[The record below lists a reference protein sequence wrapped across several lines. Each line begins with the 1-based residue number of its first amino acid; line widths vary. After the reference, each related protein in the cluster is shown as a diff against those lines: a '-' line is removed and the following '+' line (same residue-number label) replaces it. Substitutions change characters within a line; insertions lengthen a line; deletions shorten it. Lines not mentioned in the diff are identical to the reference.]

1 MKKKTAKILALLL
14 AFSLLLGGCAMAAEE
29 AAPGLAQ
36 GETFEDIEYS
46 RPDIAEMEEAVA
58 RLQESLDR
66 LSLPSTL
73 RERIEDCYDFYY
85 YYDTMFSLA
94 DIRNCQDMSDEFYQ
108 EEYAWCLENR
118 PRVQQLMD
126 SMYLSCAQSM
136 YAPLME
142 KLFFWEGFMS
152 QYGSEEAQEQ
162 PEEIYELYRRE
173 NQLINSYR
181 SLIAQ
186 PYVELEGQ
194 SLDYRESL
202 DDAQGEE
209 FYDLVKAYYE
219 QYNPLLGDIYAQ
231 LVSVRRQQAELLGY
245 DSYEQMEYSAAYE
258 RDYSPQQAEEYLE
271 DIKEYMVPLYRQL
284 TEELSYSLLS
294 REYMPQE
301 RLLEIMAQAAENMGE
316 EIEESFRFM
325 EEHRL
330 YDIELRPD
338 KAGISFQAYLSDYE
352 APFLF
357 LSPYGDQSDVLSFA
371 HEFGHFADAYVNYN
385 AYETTDLAECFSQAM
400 EYLAL
405 FYLEGAVDEETA
417 DWLMYYK
424 ALDTLDMYVGQAA
437 ISEFE
442 SRAYS
447 LPQEELDAEG
457 LNRLYMEVCR
467 DYGLQDGDEELLA
480 LGWIDVPHL
489 FENPFYVISYP
500 VTNDV
505 AMQIFALELEEPGQG
520 LEKFLGMLP
529 RSYENLLPSIEEAG
543 LDSPFEE
550 GRVSRALAC
559 LEPVIRS
566 GKKAESAGTFWL
578 PMSS

>member
-1 MKKKTAKILALLL
+1 MKKKTAKVLALLL
-14 AFSLLLGGCAMAAEE
+14 ALSLLLGGCSPAAEE
-29 AAPGLAQ
+29 AAGGLAP
-36 GETFEDIEYS
+36 GESFEDLEYS

-58 RLQESLDR
+58 RLQESLGKI
-66 LSLPSTL
+66 SLPSTL
-73 RERIEDCYDFYY
+73 RKQIEDCYDFYY
-85 YYDTMFSLA
+85 HYDTMFSLA
-94 DIRNCQDMSDEFYQ
+94 DIRNCQDLSDRFYQ

-118 PRVQQLMD
+118 PRVRQLMD
-126 SMYLSCAQSM
+126 SMYLGCARSM

-162 PEEIYELYRRE
+162 PEEIYQLYRQE

-186 PYVELEGQ
+186 PFVELDGQ

-202 DDAQGEE
+202 DAAEGEE
-209 FYDLVKAYYE
+209 AYALAEAYYE

-245 DSYEQMEYSAAYE
+245 DSYEQMEYSAVYE

-271 DIKEYMVPLYRQL
+271 DIKQYMAPLYRQL
-284 TEELSYSLLS
+284 IKSRSYSQLS
-294 REYMPQE
+294 WEYMPRE
-301 RLLEIMAQAAENMGE
+301 RLLEIMAGAAENMGE
-316 EIEESFRFM
+316 EIGESFRFM

-352 APFLF
+352 APFIF

-400 EYLAL
+400 EYLVL
-405 FYLEGAVDEETA
+405 FYMEGATEEETA

-442 SRAYS
+442 SRAFR
-447 LPQEELDAEG
+447 LPPEELDAEG
-457 LNRLYMEVCR
+457 LNRLYMEVCQ
-467 DYGLQDGDEELLA
+467 DYGLQDGDTKLQA

-520 LEKFLGMLP
+520 LERFLSMLP
-529 RSYENLLPSIEEAG
+529 RTYEGLLPSIDQAG
-543 LDSPFEE
+543 LDSPFLE
-550 GRVSRALAC
+550 GRVLRALEC
-559 LEPVIRS
+559 LEPVLMQR
-566 GKKAESAGTFWL
+566 KNTESAGTFCL
-578 PMSS
+578 PMTS

>member
-1 MKKKTAKILALLL
+1 MKKKTARILALLL
-14 AFSLLLGGCAMAAEE
+14 ALSLLLGGCVPTAEE
-29 AAPGLAQ
+29 AAPGLAP
-36 GETFEDIEYS
+36 GETFDDLEYR
-46 RPDIAEMEEAVA
+46 RPDMAGMEEAVA
-58 RLQESLDR
+58 RLQESLGS
-66 LSLPSTL
+66 LSLPTTL
-73 RERIEDCYDFYY
+73 RKQIEICYDFYY
-85 YYDTMFSLA
+85 HYDTMFSLA
-94 DIRNCQDMSDEFYQ
+94 DIRSCQDMSDVFYR

-126 SMYLSCAQSM
+126 SMYLSCARSV

-142 KLFFWEGFMS
+142 KLFFWEGFMA
-152 QYGSEEAQEQ
+152 QYGSEEMQEQ

-186 PYVELEGQ
+186 PFVEVEGQ
-194 SLDYRESL
+194 NLDYRESL
-202 DDAQGEE
+202 DAAQGEDIYALAE
-209 FYDLVKAYYE
+209 AYYE

-245 DSYEQMEYSAAYE
+245 DSYEQMEYSAVYE

-271 DIKEYMVPLYRQL
+271 DIKQYMVPLYRQL
-284 TEELSYSLLS
+284 TESRSYSLLS
-294 REYMPQE
+294 WEYMPREQ
-301 RLLEIMAQAAENMGE
+301 LMEIMARAAENMGE
-316 EIEESFRFM
+316 EIQESFRFM

-330 YDIELRPD
+330 YDVELRPD
-338 KAGISFQAYLSDYE
+338 KAGISFQTYLSDYE
-352 APFLF
+352 APFIF

-400 EYLAL
+400 EYLVL
-405 FYLEGAVDEETA
+405 FYMDGAPDEETA

-442 SRAYS
+442 SRAFR
-447 LPQEELDAEG
+447 LPPEELDAEG
-457 LNRLYMEVCR
+457 LNRLYLEVCQ
-467 DYGLQDGDEELLA
+467 DYGLHNSDTKLQA

-520 LEKFLGMLP
+520 LEKFLSMLP
-529 RSYENLLPSIEEAG
+529 RTHEALLPSVDEAG
-543 LDSPFEE
+543 LDSPFQE
-550 GRVSRALAC
+550 GRVLRALEC
-559 LEPVIRS
+559 LEPVLSQR
-566 GKKAESAGTFWL
+566 KNTESAGTFCL
-578 PMSS
+578 PMTS